1 MGYYSKVRG
10 ILLKDDYNELV
21 KRVAVEFPKYS
32 HLFNEDDFDILVEK
46 KGWVYFGWD
55 DIKWYFAEPFE
66 DFVEDFVRNSPKN
79 GWLRLGE
86 ENTDIDEWED
96 NLEDCPFR
104 LTYEIT
110 IKVNDEQNTQGEM

>member
-10 ILLKDDYNELV
+10 ILLKEDYEELV
-21 KRVAVEFPKYS
+21 KRVAIEFPNYS
-32 HLFNEDDFDILVEK
+32 HLFAESYFEIFVEK
-46 KGWVYFGWD
+46 KGWVYFGWE
-55 DIKWYFAEPFE
+55 DIKWYGETFE
-66 DFVEDFVRNSPKN
+66 YFVEDFVRNSPKN

-96 NLEDCPFR
+96 NLEDCPFS

-110 IKVNDEQNTQGEM
+110 IKVNDKENIQGGI